1 MVHVEYKRPK
11 EQAMNT
17 DYVFLCGAMWSQYES
32 VDAGWELV
40 RALHSDN
47 QEVVSLAC
55 AILEQTIG
63 SPAVDN
69 LVARDRLMVSRLG

>member
-1 MVHVEYKRPK
+1 
-11 EQAMNT
+11 MNT
-17 DYVFLCGAMWSQYES
+17 DHVVLCGAMWSQHES

-47 QEVVSLAC
+47 PDVVSLAC

-63 SPAVDN
+63 SPAINN
-69 LVARDRLMVSRLG
+69 LVAIETSVASQLG

>member
-1 MVHVEYKRPK
+1 
-11 EQAMNT
+11 MNP

-47 QEVVSLAC
+47 PEVVSLAS
-55 AILEQTIG
+55 AILDSTCRRK
-63 SPAVDN
+63 PAR
-69 LVARDRLMVSRLG
+69 AC

>member
-1 MVHVEYKRPK
+1 
-11 EQAMNT
+11 MNP

-47 QEVVSLAC
+47 PDVVSLAC

-63 SPAVDN
+63 SPAINN
-69 LVARDRLMVSRLG
+69 LVAIETSVASQLG

>member
-1 MVHVEYKRPK
+1 MD
-11 EQAMNT
+11 T

-40 RALHSDN
+40 RALHSDDP
-47 QEVVSLAC
+47 EVVSLAC

-63 SPAVDN
+63 SPAITN
-69 LVARDRLMVSRLG
+69 LVALERPMASWLG

>member
-1 MVHVEYKRPK
+1 
-11 EQAMNT
+11 MNA

-47 QEVVSLAC
+47 LEVVSLAC

-69 LVARDRLMVSRLG
+69 LLALDRPMVSRLS